1 MSALPKLVSWSKGT
15 SLVAL
20 LSRWYR
26 SQQFLAEKIVHYME
40 NNGTIN
46 FSSDFKGLNY
56 WPRFSPPLLIVLSE
70 KLEIYK
76 GFLR

>member
-56 WPRFSPPLLIVLSE
+56 WPGFSPPLLIVLSE